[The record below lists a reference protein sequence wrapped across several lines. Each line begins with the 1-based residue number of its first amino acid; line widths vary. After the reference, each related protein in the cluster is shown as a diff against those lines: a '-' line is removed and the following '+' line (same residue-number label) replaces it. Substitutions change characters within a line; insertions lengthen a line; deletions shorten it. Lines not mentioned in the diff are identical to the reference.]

1 MNYLCMKI
9 CLSFEST
16 DHARFLEK
24 SFYLSIISNPEN
36 PINRDF
42 LKIKLSQFWAVLYII
57 FLADSIIF
65 IGTSDTINIQVFHL
79 FRKKQ
84 FSENVLNRENSD

>member
-16 DHARFLEK
+16 DHAP
-24 SFYLSIISNPEN
+24 ISRKKLLPNL
-36 PINRDF
+36 INRDF

-79 FRKKQ
+79 FRKIQ
-84 FSENVLNRENSD
+84 FSENVLNRENLD